1 MRIQKVKIHMTD
13 EEIQQKFQLLTNQ
26 RNQQKR
32 EICRRCYQTGKRGVI
47 FGIPF
52 YYEGNEN
59 WDESIPKTGKDAE
72 KGCVGCP
79 WYDIKK
85 WREEL
90 IKTLEKNN

>member
-1 MRIQKVKIHMTD
+1 MTD

-32 EICRRCYQTGKRGVI
+32 EIFRRCYQTGKRGVI

>member
-1 MRIQKVKIHMTD
+1 MTD

>member
-1 MRIQKVKIHMTD
+1 MTD

-59 WDESIPKTGKDAE
+59 WNESIPKTGKDAE

-90 IKTLEKNN
+90 IKTLEKND